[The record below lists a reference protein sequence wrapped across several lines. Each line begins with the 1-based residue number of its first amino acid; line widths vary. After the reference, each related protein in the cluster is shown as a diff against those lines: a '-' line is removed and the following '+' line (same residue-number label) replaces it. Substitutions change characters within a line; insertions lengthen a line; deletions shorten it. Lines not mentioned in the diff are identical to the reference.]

1 MASDIP
7 WAPTII
13 GAIAGA
19 AAPITAYWFTREGGQ
34 RPKLE
39 AEAQRFAF
47 DALQQVATT
56 RGDEINRLVAVVD
69 ELRAEVEH
77 LRGAVEAC
85 EAKHSRAQA
94 AMASA
99 GIVIDT

>member
-1 MASDIP
+1 MADVP
-7 WAPTII
+7 WGPTLI
-13 GAIAGA
+13 GTIAGA
-19 AAPITAYWFTREGGQ
+19 ASTITAYWFTREGGQ

-56 RGDEINRLVAVVD
+56 RGDEIDRLVAVVED
-69 ELRAEVEH
+69 LRSEVH
-77 LRGAVEAC
+77 TLRGAVEAC
-85 EAKHSRAQA
+85 EARHSRAQA

-99 GIVIDT
+99 GIVIDD